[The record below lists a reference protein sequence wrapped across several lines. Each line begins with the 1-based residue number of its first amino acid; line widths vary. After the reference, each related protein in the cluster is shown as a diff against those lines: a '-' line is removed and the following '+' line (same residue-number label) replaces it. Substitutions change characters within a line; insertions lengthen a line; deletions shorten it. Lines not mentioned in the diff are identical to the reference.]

1 MIKKVI
7 LLFSITICQFLT
19 GQVLTT
25 NRNPVGMEHNIL
37 FNAVTRYTVTQEG
50 PAFTLPGLFD
60 GSMNPYYAAGVTPTT
75 PTTILIEGLP
85 GYHTQAGAWVG
96 WTTRYLPA
104 SRFKIEGYDTYNGA
118 NVWRVIA
125 DYSAVDYTAP
135 SFSIAVPVG
144 GVYSKLK
151 FTFYNGQNGNVGV
164 SELYFIHPE
173 AAIPYSGLLVPAANN
188 WKNIGVDLVAT
199 NSGNVGIG
207 INAPKNKL
215 DVNGTIHSRE
225 VKVDTQNWSD
235 FVFKKEYDLPTLQEV
250 EKHINEKGYLIDM
263 PSEAEVLKDGINLG
277 DMNVKLLQKIEEL
290 TLYVIQ
296 QNKEINTLKME
307 KQNLEILK
315 CRLDSLQTEINSLKT
330 NNKR

>member
-1 MIKKVI
+1 MKKII
-7 LLFSITICQFLT
+7 LLLSITICQLLT

-50 PAFTLPGLFD
+50 PAITLPGLFD
-60 GSMNPYYAAGVTPTT
+60 GSMNAYYMAGVTPTT

-104 SRFKIEGYDTYNGA
+104 SRFKIEGYDTYNSA

-125 DYSAVDYTAP
+125 DYSAVDYVNP
-135 SFSIAVPVG
+135 SFSVAIPVA

-151 FTFYNGQNGNVGV
+151 FTFYNGQNGNVGL

-173 AAIPYSGLLVPAANN
+173 ATSPYSGLLVPAANN
-188 WKNIGVDLVAT
+188 WKSVGVDLVAT

-207 INAPKNKL
+207 INTPKNKL

-235 FVFKKEYDLPTLQEV
+235 YVFKKEYDLPTLEEV

-277 DMNVKLLQKIEEL
+277 EMNVKLLQKIEEL
-290 TLYVIQ
+290 TLYMI
-296 QNKEINTLKME
+296 EINKKVNELQVNNAKLMKE
-307 KQNLEILK
+307 NKIFQNNISAPETK
-315 CRLDSLQTEINSLKT
+315 
-330 NNKR
+330 